1 MEYDKMYKIMIV
13 EDDIEIREELSRIKR
28 VNAETYDEA
37 IARVKD
43 MYYLGEIVLTAD
55 DFRQVVFLQEGATDD
70 IE

>member
-1 MEYDKMYKIMIV
+1 MEY
-13 EDDIEIREELSRIKR
+13 DIEIREELSRIKR

>member
-1 MEYDKMYKIMIV
+1 MEY
-13 EDDIEIREELSRIKR
+13 DIEIREELSRIKR

-55 DFRQVVFLQEGATDD
+55 DFRQVVFLQEGETDD